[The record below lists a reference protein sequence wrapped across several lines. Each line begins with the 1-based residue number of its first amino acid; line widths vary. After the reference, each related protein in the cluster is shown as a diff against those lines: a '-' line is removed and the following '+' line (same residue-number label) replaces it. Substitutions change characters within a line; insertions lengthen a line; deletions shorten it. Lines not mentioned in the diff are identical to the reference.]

1 MFQKG
6 DYVICGSNGICSVE
20 AVTTLKMP
28 GVDSNKEYYLLKPVF
43 SPQSTVYIPVNF
55 PEGSLRR
62 ALTKEEA
69 MDLIRTIPSLP
80 EIAITDEKN
89 LESIYKEYMLS
100 NNISRQIM
108 LIKTIWK
115 RQEKR
120 IRNGSKTTA
129 LDTRYFKQAEQYVNE
144 ELAVALSIPKDEVV
158 SFIKDKVG

>member
-69 MDLIRTIPSLP
+69 MALIRTIPTLP

>member
-1 MFQKG
+1 
-6 DYVICGSNGICSVE
+6 
-20 AVTTLKMP
+20 
-28 GVDSNKEYYLLKPVF
+28 
-43 SPQSTVYIPVNF
+43 
-55 PEGSLRR
+55 
-62 ALTKEEA
+62 

>member
-55 PEGSLRR
+55 PEGRLRR